1 MREYLASLILAIVV
15 LASVQ
20 VVRCNQESSS
30 TEVYQNEQYGY
41 SLKIPKTWNVKE
53 ERNRDSIT
61 FSSPNNQ
68 MEIRVVVDSEE
79 SLNRFFS
86 EAKSKGVDVKGLTPL
101 ELLVRFTGTEQMEL
115 GAEGKRIDWNEHA
128 VTTFAL
134 VKGSGWKS
142 WVKTL
147 CILDRGKVY
156 LISFKVLGY
165 SDSEF
170 EEYRSQVNQI
180 CKTVHTVHVE
190 GSTVISL
197 PEGKTV
203 FDF

>member
-1 MREYLASLILAIVV
+1 MREKVASIVLAIVV

-20 VVRCNQESSS
+20 LAGCNPKGGS
-30 TEVYQNEQYGY
+30 TEAYQNEQYGY
-41 SLKIPKTWNVKE
+41 SLKIPKTWNVRE
-53 ERNRDSIT
+53 ERNRESVT
-61 FSSPNNQ
+61 FRSPNNQ

-79 SLNRFFS
+79 SLNKSFS
-86 EAKSKGVDVKGLTPL
+86 EAKSKGVDVKGMTPL

-128 VTTFAL
+128 ITTFAL
-134 VKGSGWKS
+134 VRGSGWKS

-147 CILDRGKVY
+147 YVLDMGKVY

-180 CKTVHTVHVE
+180 CKSVHIE

-197 PEGKTV
+197 PDGKTI

>member
-1 MREYLASLILAIVV
+1 MRRFLTSIILTVLV

-20 VVRCNQESSS
+20 VVGCNEESSS
-30 TEVYQNEQYGY
+30 TEVYKNEQYGY
-41 SLKIPKTWNVKE
+41 SLKIPKTWNIRE
-53 ERNRDSIT
+53 ERNRESVT

-68 MEIRVVVDSEE
+68 MEIRVVVDTEE
-79 SLNRFFS
+79 SLNRSFS
-86 EAKSKGVDVKGLTPL
+86 EAKSKGVDVKGMTPL
-101 ELLVRFTGTEQMEL
+101 ELLVRFTGTEQMEQ
-115 GAEGKRIDWNEHA
+115 GAEGKRIDWNEYA

-147 CILDRGKVY
+147 YILDRGKVY
-156 LISFKVLGY
+156 LMSFKVLGY

-170 EEYRSQVNQI
+170 EELRSQVNQI
-180 CKTVHTVHVE
+180 YKTVHIE
-190 GSTVISL
+190 GSTVINL
-197 PEGKTV
+197 PEGKTI